1 MKIAINT
8 WILRNKKLDGIGYVT
23 VNTIPKIIKNNP
35 DVQFQIL
42 CDKGYTENY
51 FDFPN
56 VTHHKIFPALRH
68 PVLYVFFMEI
78 VLGFFLRKHKPDALI
93 STDGYLCL
101 NSAVK
106 QIPII
111 CDINFEHKP
120 EDLPFRNRVYFRIF
134 FSRFARKATR
144 IATISEYSKQDI
156 VDTYKIAANKIDNI
170 SCGIDSKFS
179 VIDEQQ
185 KNATKAKYSNG
196 VEYFFFVGSMHPR
209 KNIKKLIEAFN
220 LFKQKTNSDFK
231 LLLGGSILWQSS
243 DFKNE
248 YEQSKFRD
256 DIIFLGRLSD
266 EDLKLVLG
274 SAYCL
279 AFAPIF
285 EGFGLPIVEAFEAGV
300 PVICSNVTSMPEVAG
315 NAALLFNPFNV
326 DEITDAMITISN
338 DKNLA
343 KELVIKGHQQK
354 LKFSWDNTANL
365 LWQTTLKSL
374 R

>member
-1 MKIAINT
+1 MKVAVNV

-35 DVQFQIL
+35 NVQFQIL
-42 CDKGYTENY
+42 CDKGYTEDY
-51 FDFPN
+51 FNFPN

-68 PVLYVFFMEI
+68 PVLYVFFMEV
-78 VLGFFLRKHKPDALI
+78 VLGIFLRKHKPDLLI

-101 NSAVK
+101 NSSVT

-111 CDINFEHKP
+111 CDINFEHNPK
-120 EDLPFRNRVYFRIF
+120 ELPFRNRIYFRAF
-134 FSRFARKATR
+134 YPRFARKAKR

-156 VDTYKIAANKIDNI
+156 VATYKIDENKIDNI

-179 VIDEQQ
+179 VIDEDS
-185 KNATKAKYSNG
+185 KIATKNKYSNSKD
-196 VEYFFFVGSMHPR
+196 YFFFVGSMHPR
-209 KNIKKLIEAFN
+209 KNIKRLIEAFN
-220 LFKQKTNSDFK
+220 LFKEKTNSDFK

-248 YEQSKFRD
+248 YENSRFKD
-256 DIIFLGRLSD
+256 DISFLGRLSD
-266 EDLKLVLG
+266 EDLKLILG

-279 AFAPIF
+279 TFTPIF

-315 NAALLFNPFNV
+315 DAALLFNPFNV
-326 DEITDAMITISN
+326 NEITEAMITITN
-338 DKNLA
+338 NKNLA
-343 KELVIKGHQQK
+343 VELIEKGHIQK
-354 LKFSWDNTANL
+354 QKFSWENTANL
-365 LWQTTLKSL
+365 LWQTVEKCLH
-374 R
+374 